1 MYDAELM
8 MRTWSSRS
16 IEVPDIPAVVRFDAP
31 VLVRRAG
38 MNGAVLVRWV
48 ACRCS
53 ISGQGIESD
62 RCYCRDDYRCCASTE
77 PAGADGP
84 RCLFHHATYP
94 FFSGK
99 SCAVVHGGSF
109 LRGLPGTNRS
119 GKRVPLCRRHD
130 FRHENLKQ
138 SLSLLTFSFQASGHT
153 RNMTRPREPGPGRM
167 AAVSGTERCLS

>member
-1 MYDAELM
+1 MYDADLM
-8 MRTWSSRS
+8 MRTRSSRS
-16 IEVPDIPAVVRFDAP
+16 IELPDIPAVVRLDAP

-38 MNGAVLVRWV
+38 MNGTVLVRWV
-48 ACRCS
+48 RWVAWRCS

-84 RCLFHHATYP
+84 RCLFHHAAYP

-130 FRHENLKQ
+130 CRHENLKQ
-138 SLSLLTFSFQASGHT
+138 SLSLLTFSFHGFWSY
-153 RNMTRPREPGPGRM
+153 
-167 AAVSGTERCLS
+167 S